1 MVSWASSVVVSIA
14 VAEGMEL
21 LMGEV
26 VMELGV
32 FDGLVSDAGSRSSF
46 GKKSPSVRFLGGE
59 LEALGVTLETLLG
72 GLPVELPDELGGLE
86 ELVMAFREE
95 GLMRLLLFFLRV

>member
-14 VAEGMEL
+14 VAEGIEL

-46 GKKSPSVRFLGGE
+46 GKKSPSVRFLGEE
-59 LEALGVTLETLLG
+59 LEALVVTLETLYG